1 MSDMFYQIDQSSSEN
16 VPSVIEVKEV
26 NDQKSDALRRIQSKM
41 LERAKNLS
49 LNPNDRN
56 LKPAVEFQIKNDE
69 AQIRAL
75 RNPWY
80 NFVVR
85 VAGFSNE
92 DVSKLWKDI
101 GNDRNRDSQPLAN
114 TPSLSTYS
122 QIDAAAGGKSEEN
135 ERELGEYLKN
145 RQYFLQSVEVR
156 GYIFLTPICYS
167 HVGEAVSLLENM
179 CHTKINADKMIQ
191 SEHSTYFA
199 RLVSLRIQM
208 TRFLSGRYY
217 SLSSNYDRLRT
228 QQGML
233 VRYFKSKLGSGSS
246 GSVSSSSVHRGGSYF
261 DDLSC

>member
-1 MSDMFYQIDQSSSEN
+1 MSDMFFQVDQS
-16 VPSVIEVKEV
+16 VQPVIEVKEV
-26 NDQKSDALRRIQSKM
+26 EDGANNAIRRIQQKM
-41 LERAKNLS
+41 LDRAKKLS
-49 LNPNDRN
+49 LNANDRN
-56 LKPAVEFQIKNDE
+56 LRPAVEFQKKNDE

-80 NFVVR
+80 AFVIK

-92 DVSKLWKDI
+92 EVSKLWKDI
-101 GNDRNRDSQPLAN
+101 GNDKNSSQPLAN
-114 TPSLSTYS
+114 TPSLGTFT
-122 QIDAAAGGKSEEN
+122 QIDAAAGGKSEED
-135 ERELGEYLKN
+135 EKRLGEYLKD

-156 GYIFLTPICYS
+156 GYIFLTPICFS

-179 CHTKINADKMIQ
+179 CRTKVNVNALIQ
-191 SEHSTYFA
+191 SDKYSTYFA

-233 VRYFKSKLGSGSS
+233 IRWFKQNL
-246 GSVSSSSVHRGGSYF
+246 SSSSVQTRKSYF
-261 DDLSC
+261 DDLESY

>member
-1 MSDMFYQIDQSSSEN
+1 MSDMFFQVDQSVE
-16 VPSVIEVKEV
+16 SVQAVIPVREV
-26 NDQKSDALRRIQSKM
+26 NSSTNDAVKRIQSKM

-49 LNPNDRN
+49 LNGNDPNLR
-56 LKPAVEFQIKNDE
+56 PAVEFQKKNDE

-80 NFVVR
+80 SFVIK

-101 GNDRNRDSQPLAN
+101 GNDKNSSQPLAN
-114 TPSLSTYS
+114 TPSLSTIS
-122 QIDAAAGGKSEEN
+122 QIDAAAGGKTEED
-135 ERELGEYLKN
+135 EKRLGEYLKN

-156 GYIFLTPICYS
+156 GYIFLTPICFS

-179 CHTKINADKMIQ
+179 CHTKVDVDKLIQ
-191 SEHSTYFA
+191 STHSTYFA

-208 TRFLSGRYY
+208 SRFLSGRYY
-217 SLSSNYDRLRT
+217 SLSSNYERLRT

-233 VRYFKSKLGSGSS
+233 MLYFKNNLN
-246 GSVSSSSVHRGGSYF
+246 SSSSRPRQENYF
-261 DDLSC
+261 DDLKAF

>member
-1 MSDMFYQIDQSSSEN
+1 MSDMFFQLNQSSSESLS
-16 VPSVIEVKEV
+16 PVIEVKEV
-26 NDQKSDALRRIQSKM
+26 DSTSNNAVKRIQNKM
-41 LERAKNLS
+41 LERAKKLS

-56 LKPAVEFQIKNDE
+56 LAPAVDFQIKNDE

-80 NFVVR
+80 SFVIK

-114 TPSLSTYS
+114 TPSLSTFS
-122 QIDAAAGGKSEEN
+122 QIDAAASGKSEEN
-135 ERELGEYLKN
+135 EKELGEYLKN

-179 CHTKINADKMIQ
+179 CNTKLNVDELITSI
-191 SEHSTYFA
+191 HSTYFA
-199 RLVSLRIQM
+199 RLVSLRIQIS
-208 TRFLSGRYY
+208 RFLSGRYY

-233 VRYFKSKLGSGSS
+233 VRYFQTQLGKGRRHSGSS
-246 GSVSSSSVHRGGSYF
+246 SKAAGCTYF
-261 DDLSC
+261 EDL

>member
-1 MSDMFYQIDQSSSEN
+1 MSDVFYQLDHASDS
-16 VPSVIEVKEV
+16 VPSVIKVNEV
-26 NDQKSDALRRIQSKM
+26 DDASESAIKRIRNKM

-49 LNPNDRN
+49 LNSNDRN
-56 LKPAVEFQIKNDE
+56 LERAVDFQIKNDE

-80 NFVVR
+80 AFVIK

-92 DVSKLWKDI
+92 DVSKFWKDI
-101 GNDRNRDSQPLAN
+101 GNGRNKDSQPLAN
-114 TPSLSTYS
+114 TPSLGTMA
-122 QIDAAAGGKSEEN
+122 QIDAAAGGKTETDEK
-135 ERELGEYLKN
+135 ELGAYLQD

-179 CHTKINADKMIQ
+179 CKTKVDVDKLIQ
-191 SEHSTYFA
+191 SHHSSYFA

-208 TRFLSGRYY
+208 SRFLSGRYY

-233 VRYFKSKLGSGSS
+233 IRYFQQHLGNGAASLSASHSS
-246 GSVSSSSVHRGGSYF
+246 YVDTLTRY
-261 DDLSC
+261 

>member
-1 MSDMFYQIDQSSSEN
+1 MFYQIDQSFSDT
-16 VPSVIEVKEV
+16 VPSFIEVKEV
-26 NDQKSDALRRIQSKM
+26 NAKKDDAVRRIQNKM
-41 LERAKNLS
+41 LERAKSLS

-56 LKPAVEFQIKNDE
+56 LKAAVEFQIKNDE

-80 NFVVR
+80 SFVIK

-122 QIDAAAGGKSEEN
+122 QIDAAAGGKTEEN
-135 ERELGEYLKN
+135 EKELGEYLKN

-179 CHTKINADKMIQ
+179 CNTKVDVDKIIQ

-208 TRFLSGRYY
+208 SRFLSGRYY

-233 VRYFKSKLGSGSS
+233 MRYFQNKLGSGN
-246 GSVSSSSVHRGGSYF
+246 GGGASSSVQRGGSYF

>member
-1 MSDMFYQIDQSSSEN
+1 MSDMFFQVDQSATDI
-16 VPSVIEVKEV
+16 PSVIQVNEVEGANNSAIK
-26 NDQKSDALRRIQSKM
+26 RIQAKM

-49 LNPNDRN
+49 LNGNDRN
-56 LKPAVEFQIKNDE
+56 LRPAVEFQIKNDE

-80 NFVVR
+80 SFVIK

-101 GNDRNRDSQPLAN
+101 GNDKNSSQPLAN
-114 TPSLSTYS
+114 APSLSTIS
-122 QIDAAAGGKSEEN
+122 QIDAAAGGKTEED
-135 ERELGEYLKN
+135 EKALGEYLKN

-156 GYIFLTPICYS
+156 GYIFLTPTAFS

-179 CHTKINADKMIQ
+179 CNAKVDVDSLIR

-217 SLSSNYDRLRT
+217 SLSSNYERLRT

-233 VRYFKSKLGSGSS
+233 MLYFKKNLSS
-246 GSVSSSSVHRGGSYF
+246 GTGQRRQSYF
-261 DDLSC
+261 DDLRSF

>member
-1 MSDMFYQIDQSSSEN
+1 MFYQIDQSSSEA
-16 VPSVIEVKEV
+16 VPSFIEVKEV
-26 NDQKSDALRRIQSKM
+26 DDKKNDAIRRIQSKM

-80 NFVVR
+80 NFVVKC
-85 VAGFSNE
+85 AGFSNE

-179 CHTKINADKMIQ
+179 CHTKINVDKMIQ

-233 VRYFKSKLGSGSS
+233 VRYFKNKLGSGS
-246 GSVSSSSVHRGGSYF
+246 GSSSSSHSVHRGGSYF
-261 DDLSC
+261 DNLSC